1 MTVGIHIV
9 HRYELYFD
17 PADSLN
23 ASLYLCSVIGA
34 GDTAV
39 QAAIDKL
46 RHAGL
51 WSAQPAKQVADTQR
65 SAYAEQMRF
74 VACVELQIDE
84 GVLLMARYTHPKFAS
99 DEGRW
104 QQWITCLAS
113 L

>member
-1 MTVGIHIV
+1 MTVGVHIV

-23 ASLYLCSVIGA
+23 ASLYLCSALGS
-34 GDTAV
+34 GDTVV

-46 RHAGL
+46 RTAGL
-51 WSAQPAKQVADTQR
+51 WSAQPAKQVADAQR

-74 VACVELQIDE
+74 IACTELQTGG
-84 GVLLMARYTHPKFAS
+84 GVLLLARYTHPKFAS

-104 QQWITCLAS
+104 QKWITCLS
-113 L
+113 V